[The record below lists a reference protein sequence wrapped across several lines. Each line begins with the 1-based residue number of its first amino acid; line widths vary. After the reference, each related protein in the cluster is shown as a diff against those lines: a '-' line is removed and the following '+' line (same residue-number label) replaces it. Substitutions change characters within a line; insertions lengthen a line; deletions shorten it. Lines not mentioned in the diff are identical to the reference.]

1 MDYSSL
7 LLRKKLTGQTNSVE
21 FSHQQKIIFHV
32 INPKRTSLCI
42 FLLHIIRIYFMLDG
56 HLIFIGMNTSEKYKS
71 FLGIAHKTTSKYLAS
86 ASNILGHCET

>member
-1 MDYSSL
+1 
-7 LLRKKLTGQTNSVE
+7 
-21 FSHQQKIIFHV
+21 
-32 INPKRTSLCI
+32 
-42 FLLHIIRIYFMLDG
+42 MLDG